1 MRVRYIVSGV
11 VFLVILGV
19 SYFFL
24 SSDGSGDN
32 GRRALDH
39 RDVTTSLKAGDISA
53 DHDGEWAVVPDAW
66 VKRCE
71 KESQRCE
78 IFQNISLKENG
89 KRLVEMAVGF
99 SDKSSDKA
107 RAVILSPL
115 GVLLDK
121 GVEIQ
126 VSDLKP
132 ISVPFRTC
140 TDAGCAA
147 IFEISDE
154 MLDSMINGRKML
166 VIFHSTSGQAYKIEM
181 SLGGFGSKV
190 AELL

>member
-1 MRVRYIVSGV
+1 MRVRFIVLGIVFLFVACVGYLFLKPDNSSGEGSSKSKYKDVIVSAT
-11 VFLVILGV
+11 
-19 SYFFL
+19 
-24 SSDGSGDN
+24 SSDMDSEGPEGD
-32 GRRALDH
+32 
-39 RDVTTSLKAGDISA
+39 
-53 DHDGEWAVVPDAW
+53 VVPDAW

-71 KESQRCE
+71 KESKRCE
-78 IFQNISLKENG
+78 IFQNISLKDSG
-89 KRLVEMAVGF
+89 KRLIEMAVGF

-115 GVLLDK
+115 GVLLEK

-132 ISVPFRTC
+132 ISVPFKTC

-166 VIFHSTSGQAYKIEM
+166 VIFHSASGREYKIEM
-181 SLGGFGSKV
+181 SLGGFGSKI